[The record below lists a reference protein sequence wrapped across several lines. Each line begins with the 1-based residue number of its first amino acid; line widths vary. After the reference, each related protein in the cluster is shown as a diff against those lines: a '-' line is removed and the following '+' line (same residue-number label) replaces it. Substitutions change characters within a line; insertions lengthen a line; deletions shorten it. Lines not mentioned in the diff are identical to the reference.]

1 MKRRLRLLD
10 KGESM
15 AKSRVTTS
23 QTARRVP
30 AVPLV
35 SPEDS
40 AAKRGLISESLFDAA
55 EGPIVDRE
63 RKRLMIA
70 QAAYYCAEKR
80 GFASGGELQDWF
92 DGNPR

>member
-1 MKRRLRLLD
+1 
-10 KGESM
+10 M
-15 AKSRVTTS
+15 AKSHVTTS
-23 QTARRVP
+23 QAARRVP

-35 SPEDS
+35 PPEDS
-40 AAKRGLISESLFDAA
+40 TARRGLISEALFDAA

-70 QAAYYCAEKR
+70 QAAYYCAGKR

-92 DGNPR
+92 DGKPR